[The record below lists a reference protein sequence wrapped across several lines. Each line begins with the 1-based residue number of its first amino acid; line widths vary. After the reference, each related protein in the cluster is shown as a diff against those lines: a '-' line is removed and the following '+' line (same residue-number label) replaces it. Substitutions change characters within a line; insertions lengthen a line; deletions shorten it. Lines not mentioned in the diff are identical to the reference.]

1 MCVCLTGIGGTVEL
15 KPTIIEDE
23 LSRGEMGEE
32 AASSDT
38 ENQLYINMDVA
49 E

>member
-1 MCVCLTGIGGTVEL
+1 MTLGGTVDL
-15 KPTIIEDE
+15 KPTIIEDD

-38 ENQLYINMDVA
+38 ENQLYMDVA